1 MKSRDNGGMTEL
13 IHNTTID
20 TLLERRSIC
29 KFSNEALSSEVIA
42 TLETVAQ
49 HAPSS
54 QFLNDW
60 SAIRVTDPDIKTN
73 SRTSEGSLTLRRLLC
88 CTSSYSMNIAMPQSH
103 VPKALRRAM
112 TRSH

>member
-20 TLLERRSIC
+20 TLLERRSIR

-54 QFLNDW
+54 SSLTTGPPYA
-60 SAIRVTDPDIKTN
+60 SPIPISKTN